1 MKPASWL
8 RDKRE
13 DRLLVLDAETSRL
26 DHARFTDLARYL
38 RAGDVMVVNDAAT
51 IPAAWAFTRA
61 GEPGELRVLLFDGAN
76 GLEADAVVLGTGSMR
91 ERTEDRG
98 APPALREGEM
108 LSLLGGAR
116 ARVIASGERNPRRV
130 RLRFDGDK
138 REILRALY
146 GFAKPIQYAYVERP
160 LALYNVV
167 LPYAGRPWASEM
179 PSAGRPLD
187 FAALSRL
194 RAAGVLVVAITHGAG
209 ISSTGDAALDRE
221 LPFPERY
228 QIGERA
234 ADVIEAARATGRRV
248 VAVGTSV
255 VRALE
260 SAARAS
266 PHGGIEASAAVTSL
280 RVGADTERVVV
291 DAVVTGMHEVDTSHF
306 ALLEAFASRA
316 ALEAAVAAGDAG
328 GYLLHELGDSM
339 LVVAPPREAA
349 RRAA

>member
-91 ERTEDRG
+91 ERTESRRAARASRRRDALAGRCPGARDRLRG
-98 APPALREGEM
+98 AT
-108 LSLLGGAR
+108 R
-116 ARVIASGERNPRRV
+116 AAYACASTENR
-130 RLRFDGDK
+130 K
-138 REILRALY
+138 LRALY

-179 PSAGRPLD
+179 PSAGAP
-187 FAALSRL
+187 SRL
-194 RAAGVLVVAITHGAG
+194 RGALAAARGRRSRGGDHPWRRHRPR
-209 ISSTGDAALDRE
+209 GDAALDRE

-266 PHGGIEASAAVTSL
+266 RTGASKRARPSPPS
-280 RVGADTERVVV
+280 RVRPTPSAWW
-291 DAVVTGMHEVDTSHF
+291 
-306 ALLEAFASRA
+306 
-316 ALEAAVAAGDAG
+316 
-328 GYLLHELGDSM
+328 SM
-339 LVVAPPREAA
+339 PW
-349 RRAA
+349 